1 MGKPLDLIIDRMK
14 NEMLNELI
22 EVQSLNIAKIFGY
35 TKWFIIVSLIIVTV
49 IYIVLKYKKISLKYF
64 LVFTLIYFAIFGFL
78 FVKGIRIKNM
88 LDTGEEI
95 IKNIYDYK
103 KENLRYPNSLNQLNL
118 QNKLVDSN
126 VLTCCVEYEVYETTQ
141 VKIEDEKGY
150 HYEKIPVESF
160 TFIIRPDNY
169 FRYFVYDYNE
179 KEFIMTEIKHL
190 KKTQPEK

>member
-1 MGKPLDLIIDRMK
+1 MK

-179 KEFIMTEIKHL
+179 KEFIMSEIKHL

>member
-1 MGKPLDLIIDRMK
+1 MGKPLDLIIDRIK

-22 EVQSLNIAKIFGY
+22 EVQSLNIAKLFGY

-78 FVKGIRIKNM
+78 FIKGIRIKNM

-126 VLTCCVEYEVYETTQ
+126 VLTCCVEYEVYETTL

-160 TFIIRPDNY
+160 IFIIRPDNY

-179 KEFIMTEIKHL
+179 KEFIMSEIKHL